1 MNRGR
6 ALKVVLGLVGL
17 IFLALVYP
25 LVMFV
30 RQEPALSMMFS
41 VYVTLGIFLLLA
53 VRNPSESRNLIA
65 FTAWSSFA
73 HAGIM
78 GVQAFRNMISRGEL
92 VGVALLVIIGVA
104 LIALAPKQPADQI
117 SPAAREGSLPA
128 PSDRTVSRA

>member
-17 IFLALVYP
+17 VFLALIYP

-41 VYVTLGIFLLLA
+41 VCVTLGIFLLLA
-53 VRNPSESRNLIA
+53 VRDPAQSRTLIA

-73 HAGIM
+73 HAGVM
-78 GVQAFRNMISRGEL
+78 GLQAFRNMISRGEL
-92 VGVALLVIIGVA
+92 AGVAFLAIVGVP
-104 LIALAPKQPADQI
+104 LIALTPAKQPAILRRNAD
-117 SPAAREGSLPA
+117 AEGPVPLKS
-128 PSDRTVSRA
+128 RT